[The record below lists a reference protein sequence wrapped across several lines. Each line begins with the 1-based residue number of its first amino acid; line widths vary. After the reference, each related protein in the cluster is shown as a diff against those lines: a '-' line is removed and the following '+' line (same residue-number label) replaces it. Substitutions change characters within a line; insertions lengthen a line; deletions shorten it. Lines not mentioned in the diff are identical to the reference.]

1 MGVRTQPSSPA
12 RGGGGVASGG
22 AHRELLVDGVLL
34 EVGEELGEGDE
45 AVVVA
50 APVHRL
56 EQPLELHLRHHHAE
70 QVQREAQVVVAQ
82 RAATAPV
89 DVAEDLA
96 QVVAALADA
105 VAQQHLGVPR
115 HVLPLGP
122 LRCRRVLPP
131 IRRIPEHQRAELRV
145 RNPLAPVRKPGDNL
159 RHGLAVEVQVQ
170 PAAQECVQIRRPDP
184 AGLQRVCDAAPP
196 V

>member
-1 MGVRTQPSSPA
+1 M
-12 RGGGGVASGG
+12 ASGG

-82 RAATAPV
+82 RAAPAPV

-115 HVLPLGP
+115 HVLPLRP
-122 LRCRRVLPP
+122 LRRRRRLPLL
-131 IRRIPEHQRAELRV
+131 RRIPEHKRAELRV
-145 RNPLAPVRKPGDNL
+145 SNPLAPVRKSGDNL